1 MASGSRGDAR
11 LITVSILVTEVNSSQ
26 EESLNEGATAGA
38 RPSLHFPVPRRNT
51 KFFVLLGPCGACRR
65 ALRGRHTS
73 QVLGFRATRAGFEG
87 GAILPGVDFAFEH
100 WFEAPPEAV
109 AGALLDLDYQR
120 SLSEIDVLSDREVLN
135 QEEADDGR
143 VVRRVRC
150 VLGVDLGGAKRFIG
164 DSEPAWVEEA
174 RWDPATRKW
183 EWLIHPEVAKE
194 LLSASG
200 YIEIDGSEEESVR
213 IVSGN
218 VKVKV
223 PLYGGKV
230 EAAIVRGLETAY
242 AQEAEKLAEWL
253 DQSD

>member
-1 MASGSRGDAR
+1 
-11 LITVSILVTEVNSSQ
+11 
-26 EESLNEGATAGA
+26 
-38 RPSLHFPVPRRNT
+38 
-51 KFFVLLGPCGACRR
+51 LGHGYP
-65 ALRGRHTS
+65 
-73 QVLGFRATRAGFEG
+73 
-87 GAILPGVDFAFEH
+87 PGVDFAFEH

-109 AGALLDLDYQR
+109 ADALLDLDYQR
-120 SLSEIDVLSDREVLN
+120 SLNGIDALSDREVLH
-135 QEEADDGR
+135 QEEGNDGE
-143 VVRRVRC
+143 VLRRVRC

-174 RWDPATRKW
+174 RWDPANRKW
-183 EWLIHPEVAKE
+183 QWRILPEVAKE

-218 VKVKV
+218 VRVKV
-223 PLYGGKV
+223 PLYGGRV

-253 DQSD
+253 EKSD